1 MAGPRRGR
9 PKVAVI
15 GTGGTIASQGL
26 GPLDTQDYGSSG
38 RPLLTAEQIVD
49 KVPELA
55 EVAEVIPLPFSAIP
69 STAIFWREWQ
79 GMHRAIAQVKAAH
92 PDLAGIVI
100 THGTA
105 TLEETAYLLSLTLE
119 DDMPVV
125 VTGAQRPFTALSSD
139 AQMNL
144 VAAVRVAGDP
154 QSRGMGVLVVLN
166 DEIHAAREVTK
177 TSTGRLQ
184 TFRSPDLG
192 ALGHVD
198 ADRIS
203 YWRRPLRLLPVAER
217 FDIMGNATPPRVD
230 VAYSVA
236 GADGVA
242 IRAFLAAGAKGI
254 VSAALAPGFPTP
266 AEREALVEAMAAG
279 CLVVLSSRAGSG
291 RTFPGRRYV
300 EQGFLNADNLNPQKA
315 RILLMLALAKGMGKE
330 EVTALLERA

>member
-1 MAGPRRGR
+1 MTRMAK

-38 RPLLTAEQIVD
+38 RPLLHAEEIVAG
-49 KVPELA
+49 VPALA
-55 EVAEVIPLPFSAIP
+55 EVAEVIPVRFKAIP
-69 STAIFWREWQ
+69 STAIGWSDWRAL
-79 GMHRAIAQVKAAH
+79 HACIAATKAAH

-105 TLEETAYLLSLTLE
+105 TLEETAYLLSLTLP

-125 VTGAQRPFTALSSD
+125 VTGAQRPFTGLSSD

-154 QSRGMGVLVVLN
+154 ASRGLGVLVVLN

-184 TFRSPDLG
+184 TFRSPDVG

-203 YWRRPLRLLPVAER
+203 HWRRPLRLLPPEDR
-217 FDIMGNATPPRVD
+217 FDITGIETPPRVD
-230 VAYSVA
+230 ITYSYA

-242 IRAFLAAGAKGI
+242 VQAFRAAGAQGI
-254 VSAALAPGFPTP
+254 VSATLAPGSPTP
-266 AEREALVEAMAAG
+266 MERAALAEAVQNGVA
-279 CLVVLSSRAGSG
+279 VVLSSRAGSG
-291 RTFPGRRYV
+291 RTFASRRYA
-300 EQGFLNADNLNPQKA
+300 EQGMIQADNLNPQKA
-315 RILLMLALAKGMGKE
+315 RVLLMLAL
-330 EVTALLERA
+330 TRTRDPRAIAELFTLA

>member
-1 MAGPRRGR
+1 MSQ

-38 RPLLTAEQIVD
+38 RPMLHAEEIVAG
-49 KVPELA
+49 VPALA
-55 EVAEVIPLPFSAIP
+55 EVAEIIPIRFKAIP
-69 STAIFWREWQ
+69 STAIGWDDWRAL
-79 GMHRAIAQVKAAH
+79 HACIAATKAAH
-92 PDLAGIVI
+92 PDLAGIVV

-105 TLEETAYLLSLTLE
+105 TLEETAYLLSLTLP
-119 DDMPVV
+119 DDLPVM
-125 VTGAQRPFTALSSD
+125 VTGAQRPFSGLSSD

-154 QSRGMGVLVVLN
+154 QSRGLGVLVVLN

-184 TFRSPDLG
+184 TFRSPDFG

-203 YWRRPLRLLPVAER
+203 HWRRPMRLLAPADR
-217 FDIMGNATPPRVD
+217 FDITRVETAPRVD
-230 VAYSVA
+230 ITYSYA

-242 IRAFLAAGAKGI
+242 VHAFRAAGAQGI
-254 VSAALAPGFPTP
+254 VSATLAPGSPTP
-266 AEREALVEAMAAG
+266 DERAALAEAVQAG
-279 CLVVLSSRAGSG
+279 LIVVLSSRAGSG
-291 RTFPGRRYV
+291 RTFPSLRYAG
-300 EQGFLNADNLNPQKA
+300 QGMIQADNLNPQKA
-315 RILLMLALAKGMGKE
+315 RVLLMLALTRSRDA
-330 EVTALLERA
+330 TTIARLFTLA